1 VPPVSRAL
9 DQATNGSVAVDG
21 QANSTGGDGLFQIR
35 GQLHTLLTLRLIAP
49 NDHRFFPKLQSAISL
64 TPVFFSN
71 APVVLD
77 AAPVADQL
85 PPNLA
90 EFARRLRQQHLVPV
104 GIQNGSE
111 DWNRAA
117 VNAGLGVLPAPSGA
131 RKQATSA
138 QEPPPPPSAEVAAAA
153 GPDQQPGPTSP
164 RRGGGP
170 SLLVTEPVRAGQQIY
185 AEGGDLVVL
194 APVSPGAEVLAD
206 GHIHVYGP
214 LRGRAHAGL
223 SGDEGARVFCQS
235 LEAQL
240 VSIAG
245 YYLVNDEI
253 EARFLKQ
260 RVQARCAERSIV
272 IERLP

>member
-1 VPPVSRAL
+1 
-9 DQATNGSVAVDG
+9 VDG

-77 AAPVADQL
+77 AAPVADQQ

-104 GIQNGSE
+104 GVQNGSE

-117 VNAGLGVLPAPSGA
+117 VNAGLGVLPAAWGARQRTASTTQEESATEAAATATAHDQPAGPSG
-131 RKQATSA
+131 
-138 QEPPPPPSAEVAAAA
+138 
-153 GPDQQPGPTSP
+153 P
-164 RRGGGP
+164 RRGGP
-170 SLLVTEPVRAGQQIY
+170 SLLVTEPVRAGQQVY

-194 APVSPGAEVLAD
+194 APVSPGGEVLAD

-223 SGDEGARVFCQS
+223 SGDERARIFCQS

-253 EARFLKQ
+253 DARLLKQ
-260 RVQARCAERSIV
+260 RVQARCAERAV
-272 IERLP
+272 VLERLP